1 MITTYFLNMMLGNA
15 FHASGVESFPATY
28 YVALSTTVP
37 NSDGSNITEPTGGAY
52 ARASFF
58 SMGTPVNGVISI
70 EDDVE
75 FPESTGDWG
84 TIQGFAV
91 YDSASGGNVLM
102 YESLTNPQD
111 IVADNQARFRS
122 GSLKVTLRAV
132 TS

>member
-15 FHASGVESFPATY
+15 FHAAGVDAFPATY

-37 NSDGSNITEPTGGAY
+37 NGDGSNISEPNGGAY
-52 ARASFF
+52 TRAAFS
-58 SMGTPVNGVISI
+58 SMGTPVDGVIAI
-70 EDDVE
+70 EEDVE

>member
-15 FHASGVESFPATY
+15 FHAAGVAAFPATY

-52 ARASFF
+52 ARAAFT
-58 SMGTPVNGVISI
+58 SMGTPVDGVIAI
-70 EDDVE
+70 GDDVE

-91 YDSASGGNVLM
+91 YDAASGGNVLM
-102 YESLTNPQD
+102 YEALTNPQD
-111 IVADNQARFRS
+111 IVTDNQARFRS
-122 GSLKVTLRAV
+122 GSLQVTLRAV
-132 TS
+132 AS